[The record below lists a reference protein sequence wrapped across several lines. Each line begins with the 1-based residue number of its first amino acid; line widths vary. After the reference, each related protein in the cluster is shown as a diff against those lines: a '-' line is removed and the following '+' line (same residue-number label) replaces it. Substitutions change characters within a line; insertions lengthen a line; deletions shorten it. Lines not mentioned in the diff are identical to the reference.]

1 MLAADYNLHQL
12 LLCFVSFV
20 GTATKN
26 VSVNLAGE
34 RWRKGNLM
42 NKFTML
48 KKFTVAAVL
57 MLSSSLALA
66 ADKVLIVVTSH
77 GVLGNIN
84 AGNSSEKTGY
94 WLGEVTHPYQKL
106 QQAGFDVEIASIQ
119 GGEAPV
125 DARSLADKDPVNDWF
140 MADNSHKNKLK
151 NTKKLSNL
159 QTKDYKAVLFA
170 GGHGTMW
177 DFPMDTA
184 LAALAADIYQQNG
197 VVAAVC
203 HGPAALLNI
212 KLANGDY
219 LIDGKKLTGFSN
231 TEEAAVKLTQV
242 VPFSLEDELIKKGG
256 RFEKAADW
264 QVKVVADERLVTGQ
278 NPQSAAEVGN
288 VVVQLL
294 TAK

>member
-1 MLAADYNLHQL
+1 
-12 LLCFVSFV
+12 
-20 GTATKN
+20 
-26 VSVNLAGE
+26 
-34 RWRKGNLM
+34 M
-42 NKFTML
+42 NKFSML
-48 KKFTVAAVL
+48 KKLTVAAVLTLVL

-77 GVLGNIN
+77 DTLGNS
-84 AGNSSEKTGY
+84 AVGNSSEKTGY

-106 QQAGFDVEIASIQ
+106 QQAGFDVEIASIL

-140 MADNSHKNKLK
+140 MADNKHKNKLK
-151 NTKKLSNL
+151 NTRKLSEL
-159 QTKDYKAVLFA
+159 QAKDYKAVLFA

-177 DFPMDTA
+177 DFPSDKA
-184 LAALAADIYQQNG
+184 LARLAADIYQQNG

-219 LIDGKKLTGFSN
+219 LINGKKLTGFSN
-231 TEEAAVKLTQV
+231 TEEAAVKLTKV
-242 VPFSLEDELIKKGG
+242 VPFSLEDELVKRGG

-264 QVKVVADERLVTGQ
+264 QVKVVADKRLVTGQ
-278 NPQSAAEVGN
+278 NPQSAAEVGH

>member
-1 MLAADYNLHQL
+1 MLAAAYNLHQL
-12 LLCFVSFV
+12 LLWFEHLV
-20 GTATKN
+20 GTATKQCI
-26 VSVNLAGE
+26 VNAASK

-42 NKFTML
+42 NKFTLL

-77 GVLGNIN
+77 DKL
-84 AGNSSEKTGY
+84 GNSSEKTGY

-106 QQAGFDVEIASIQ
+106 QQAGFDVEIASIL

-159 QTKDYKAVLFA
+159 QAKDYKAVLFA

-177 DFPMDTA
+177 DFPSDTA

-219 LIDGKKLTGFSN
+219 LIKGKKLTGFTN
-231 TEEAAVKLTQV
+231 TEEAAVKLTDV

-294 TAK
+294 KAK